1 MLPFTSIGEAEAA
14 LGRNLTAVEAVWFQY
29 SSGMH
34 DFCLYAH
41 NIVFLLLV
49 YSVAPLP
56 VALAELKRPKAIH
69 KYKLQ
74 PKVHVPVADVL
85 KCYKN
90 VVKTFLFAVG
100 PLQLVSFP
108 TIKWVGIRTGLPLP
122 SVWEAAAQLAVYFVV
137 EDYFNYWLHRAL
149 HSRWGYDHI
158 HRVHHEFSAPV
169 GFAAPY
175 AHWAE
180 VLILG
185 FPAFLGPAIAPCHI
199 LVFWLWFVL
208 RHVEAI
214 ETHCGYDFP
223 QTPTKYIPFYGGAEY
238 HDYHHYVGGRSH
250 SNFASVFTYCDY
262 IYGTDKGYRYQKGQ
276 LAKQLTEQEK
286 AKNQNGETNGMWEK
300 YD

>member
-108 TIKWVGIRTGLPLP
+108 TIKVPLTTTIL
-122 SVWEAAAQLAVYFVV
+122 AATT
-137 EDYFNYWLHRAL
+137 H
-149 HSRWGYDHI
+149 
-158 HRVHHEFSAPV
+158 
-169 GFAAPY
+169 
-175 AHWAE
+175 
-180 VLILG
+180 
-185 FPAFLGPAIAPCHI
+185 AFMHLFIS
-199 LVFWLWFVL
+199 
-208 RHVEAI
+208 HVELSV
-214 ETHCGYDFP
+214 P
-223 QTPTKYIPFYGGAEY
+223 
-238 HDYHHYVGGRSH
+238 YV
-250 SNFASVFTYCDY
+250 
-262 IYGTDKGYRYQKGQ
+262 
-276 LAKQLTEQEK
+276 L
-286 AKNQNGETNGMWEK
+286 KN
-300 YD
+300 D